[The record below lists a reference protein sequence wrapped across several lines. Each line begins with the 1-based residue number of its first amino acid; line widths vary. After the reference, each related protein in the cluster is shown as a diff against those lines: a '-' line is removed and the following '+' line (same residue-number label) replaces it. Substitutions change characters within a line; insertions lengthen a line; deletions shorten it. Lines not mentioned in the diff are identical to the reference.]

1 VYERR
6 EGWSAGVSTA
16 RRDEDLPDSVRRYL
30 GDIEARVKVPVA
42 IASVGADRDATIVR
56 SEVFPR

>member
-1 VYERR
+1 
-6 EGWSAGVSTA
+6 VSTA

-56 SEVFPR
+56 GEVFPR